1 MSVVDQRASALAE
14 GRYDNY
20 REDVEERL
28 LSQMDSAA
36 PVQESYATLIKR
48 FGIANFVFRY
58 STGSFHALN
67 AKGEELASGVTI
79 KQLLKSLS

>member
-1 MSVVDQRASALAE
+1 MSVVDQRNSTLAE

-28 LSQMDSAA
+28 LRRKDSAA
-36 PVQESYATLIKR
+36 ALEESYATLIKR
-48 FGIANFVFRY
+48 YGIANFVFRY
-58 STGSFHALN
+58 STGSFHALD
-67 AKGEELASGVTI
+67 AEGEELASGVTI

>member
-1 MSVVDQRASALAE
+1 MSAVEQRNSALAE

-28 LSQMDSAA
+28 RSENDSAA
-36 PVQESYATLIKR
+36 AAGPSYGALIKR
-48 FGIANFVFRY
+48 YGIANFVFRY

-67 AKGEELASGVTI
+67 AEGEELASGITI
-79 KQLLKSLS
+79 KQLLKSLA

>member
-1 MSVVDQRASALAE
+1 MSVADQRTSALAE

-28 LSQMDSAA
+28 LSQEDHAA
-36 PVQESYATLIKR
+36 EAETSYARLIKQH
-48 FGIANFVFRY
+48 GIANFVFRY

-67 AKGEELASGVTI
+67 AEGEELASGVTI
-79 KQLLKSLS
+79 KQLLKSLA

>member
-1 MSVVDQRASALAE
+1 MSVVDQRNSALAE

-28 LSQMDSAA
+28 LRQGNAVATAD
-36 PVQESYATLIKR
+36 ESYATLIKR
-48 FGIANFVFRY
+48 YGIANFVFRY
-58 STGSFHALN
+58 STGSFHALD